1 MCQLVQQLKEEALE
15 AHRVAK
21 EMDEKYRNTAEE
33 LDMTR
38 AKLESA
44 WLRNQQLDM
53 ELKTG
58 ARGNAPITKQMS
70 SKKLA
75 ASMASIPNGKAAPE
89 SEDESEYTDET
100 ETETETGEWSF
111 LVLLCTRIFFF
122 SLTLHKVMS
131 EVFVITKKS

>member
-1 MCQLVQQLKEEALE
+1 MILEKSKILCYKNGNEDALFQLVQQLKEEALE

-75 ASMASIPNGKAAPE
+75 ASMASMPNGKAAPE

-111 LVLLCTRIFFF
+111 L
-122 SLTLHKVMS
+122 
-131 EVFVITKKS
+131 